1 MFLSSHV
8 GGKAEEDDNHI
19 TSLGYKQDLFR
30 GINGLMSFCFGFVEV
45 GVLVSLTSMF
55 GFGLAS
61 GGPVTMVASWIV
73 TSVLTICACASM
85 AEICCA
91 YPTAGS
97 VYTWA
102 GNLSPK
108 QSAIFWAYW
117 TGAFNW
123 LGNAS
128 GDASF
133 AWVFSTFLSSALSS
147 SGFGALSNDMMVTVA
162 IIMLFMWSLINSIRV
177 DQMGWLMNF
186 AAFLQLGATLSLILV
201 VLLMCPSLNSTQYVF
216 TTHENET
223 GFESK
228 SYVFCISLLFSMFS
242 FSGYEAS
249 AHLAEETTSATTA
262 APWGIL
268 STGIATGICG
278 LALIL
283 PLLYSM
289 KDVQSAIDADFK
301 GSNAVVEIIYQATSS
316 KAVSSGFAWML
327 VIIIFFGGLSAVA
340 VTARITFALCRDNAF
355 PFSETLA
362 VVYEPTKSPLNVLIF
377 IFFFDSCLILFAL
390 GSTTAFYNIVGM
402 SNFGFQLS
410 YAIPIVLQIFA
421 SPDSHSSRAIRSC
434 EMYFG
439 DTMSPLMRVISAIWL
454 LSTCVI
460 LLFPTQYPV
469 TVANMN
475 YTCVVV
481 LSICVVGHV
490 NWILNAKFKFRG
502 PKRIDDYTR
511 TDTDDNNIDNKYEY
525 SNAKDENKKSVS
537 PHDHRNHKIPLP
549 VYSDNE
555 SQRNGSNGKAFTAGY
570 GYGYGSTH
578 SSTDALLDNHHE
590 SIP

>member
-1 MFLSSHV
+1 
-8 GGKAEEDDNHI
+8 
-19 TSLGYKQDLFR
+19 
-30 GINGLMSFCFGFVEV
+30 
-45 GVLVSLTSMF
+45 
-55 GFGLAS
+55 
-61 GGPVTMVASWIV
+61 
-73 TSVLTICACASM
+73 
-85 AEICCA
+85 
-91 YPTAGS
+91 
-97 VYTWA
+97 
-102 GNLSPK
+102 
-108 QSAIFWAYW
+108 
-117 TGAFNW
+117 
-123 LGNAS
+123 
-128 GDASF
+128 
-133 AWVFSTFLSSALSS
+133 
-147 SGFGALSNDMMVTVA
+147 
-162 IIMLFMWSLINSIRV
+162 
-177 DQMGWLMNF
+177 
-186 AAFLQLGATLSLILV
+186 
-201 VLLMCPSLNSTQYVF
+201 
-216 TTHENET
+216 
-223 GFESK
+223 
-228 SYVFCISLLFSMFS
+228 
-242 FSGYEAS
+242 
-249 AHLAEETTSATTA
+249 
-262 APWGIL
+262 
-268 STGIATGICG
+268 
-278 LALIL
+278 
-283 PLLYSM
+283 M
-289 KDVQSAIDADFK
+289 KDVQSAIDADFN

-316 KAVSSGFAWML
+316 KAVASGFAWML

-439 DTMSPLMRVISAIWL
+439 DTISPLMRVISAVWL

-481 LSICVVGHV
+481 LSICVAGHS

-511 TDTDDNNIDNKYEY
+511 TDPHDSNIDDKYEY
-525 SNAKDENKKSVS
+525 EYTNAKDQNKESAS
-537 PHDHRNHKIPLP
+537 SLDHRNHKIPLP
-549 VYSDNE
+549 AYAGNR
-555 SQRNGSNGKAFTAGY
+555 SQRSGSNGKTFTAGY
-570 GYGYGSTH
+570 DYGSTH

-590 SIP
+590 SRP